1 MATIKINDLSEDFVV
16 SEDELKHVKG
26 GALLLPAV
34 QKIQK
39 VNIGDSAYKLLGD
52 GSVRTLGDG
61 SV

>member
-1 MATIKINDLSEDFVV
+1 MATIKINDLSEDRVV
-16 SEDELKHVKG
+16 TEEELKHVKG

-34 QKIQK
+34 QK
-39 VNIGDSAYKLLGD
+39 VNLLDSAYKILGD